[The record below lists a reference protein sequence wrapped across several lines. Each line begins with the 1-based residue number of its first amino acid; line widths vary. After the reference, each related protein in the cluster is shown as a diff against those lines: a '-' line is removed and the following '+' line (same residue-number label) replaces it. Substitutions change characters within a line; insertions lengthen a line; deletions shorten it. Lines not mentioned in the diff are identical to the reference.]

1 MINDEAHPVVLAAWR
16 FCGDERNLFIY
27 LFTKNEYRVEMI
39 NGRIK
44 NEGDDGKLWYWEP
57 LDGLWLIK
65 KR

>member
-44 NEGDDGKLWYWEP
+44 TKETMANFGTESL
-57 LDGLWLIK
+57 
-65 KR
+65 